1 MKTLKLIA
9 ALGSVAVIAACT
21 PQETLHPSFGNAVQH
36 NMAVQII
43 NPSPTYSSP
52 QQVPGLDGPRAAGAQ
67 ERYDTGEVIK
77 PERLRTT
84 GTGSGKSGGQ

>member
-1 MKTLKLIA
+1 MNALKLIA
-9 ALGSVAVIAACT
+9 VLGPAAVIAACT
-21 PQETLHPSFGNAVQH
+21 PQEQLHPSFGDAVQH

-77 PERLRTT
+77 PEKLRTT
-84 GTGSGKSGGQ
+84 GGGKSGGQ